1 MSLPAIFA
9 AHRSRFLSSED
20 LADRLEQAIAKARS
34 LGVTPSDA
42 LSCLETLLCY
52 APYNTTLHHE
62 LARLHAQLG
71 NQESF
76 ADHLS
81 VCYDMNPSQCTELL
95 EDPLLK
101 GFLSDEEHAQVWD
114 ALKQEALSR
123 KWNVVSFLQIAP
135 SYGPSEV
142 ELQWKN
148 DDLDAIDRFYYALP
162 EGVDRW
168 VRPQMDRLGFL
179 VEGSRIT
186 LESNADRTYCFYG
199 LLHQA
204 IRDIAPFVQDAHFFM
219 STSCKDFFDE
229 CWIVAQQFFFRR
241 HPSVG
246 YDSEEQ
252 LLFLQTF
259 LRQTPEYALLR
270 NALSHEWTRDASVF
284 VRFFVQ
290 GDQAYQQK
298 AEFALD
304 QSLFF
309 DSQNPEVF
317 YQKAQIALYQKQT
330 SSALEALQA
339 CIRYDAHHFHAHY
352 ALGKLHFDAQDYA
365 KAIAS
370 FDRAA
375 AEKPHY
381 NELQLYRGMALS
393 ALGRHTEAKI
403 AYLLDI
409 EHIPYYNSFSC
420 NLAGNKLY
428 QRADYQEALLY
439 YEAVFPKHRIYE
451 ADLAQREAKSTSSS
465 TFYQQR
471 RDEIFS
477 REIRALYGKAAC
489 FFALEDYPQAIAVY
503 EQILQR
509 SPEEKAAYQH
519 CATSYLR
526 LHQYEKAED
535 CLRRYLEKV
544 PNDPTALRDLG
555 NVLTKTGKHAEAE
568 DCFEKAKRYAAA

>member
-1 MSLPAIFA
+1 MSFPAIFA
-9 AHRSRFLSSED
+9 DHRSRFLSSGD
-20 LADRLEQAIAKARS
+20 LAERLEQALAKARTI
-34 LGVTPSDA
+34 GATPSDA
-42 LSCLETLLCY
+42 LPSLEALLCH
-52 APYNTTLHHE
+52 APYDTTLHHE
-62 LARLHAQLG
+62 LARLYAQLG
-71 NQESF
+71 NQEAF
-76 ADHLS
+76 AYHLS
-81 VCYDMNPSQCTELL
+81 ICYDMNSSKSAQLS

-101 GFLSDEEHAQVWD
+101 GSLSDEAFAQVWD
-114 ALKQEALSR
+114 DLKQNALSR

-162 EGVDRW
+162 EGMDRW

-179 VEGSRIT
+179 AEGSRIT

-199 LLHQA
+199 LLHQT
-204 IRDIAPFVQDAHFFM
+204 IREIAPFVLDAHFFM
-219 STSCKDFFDE
+219 STSSEDFFDE
-229 CWIVAQQFFFRR
+229 CWILDQQFFFRR

-252 LLFLQTF
+252 LLFLETL

-270 NALSHEWTRDASVF
+270 NALSHEWGRDASVF

-290 GDQAYQQK
+290 GDQTYQQK

-304 QSLFF
+304 QSLLF

-317 YQKAQIALYQKQT
+317 YQKAQIALYKKQT
-330 SSALEALQA
+330 SSALEALQT
-339 CIRYDAHHFHAHY
+339 CIRYDARHFHAHY
-352 ALGKLHFDAQDYA
+352 ALGKLHFDAEDYA
-365 KAIAS
+365 EAITS

-393 ALGRHTEAKI
+393 ALGRNIEAKT

-428 QRADYQEALLY
+428 QRAAYQEALLY

-489 FFALEDYPQAIAVY
+489 FFALEDYPQAIAAY
-503 EQILQR
+503 EEILQR

-519 CATSYLR
+519 CAASNLR

-535 CLRRYLEKV
+535 CLRRYLEKF

-555 NVLTKTGKHAEAE
+555 NVLTKAGKHAEAE
-568 DCFEKAKRYAAA
+568 DCFEKAKRYAPA